1 MSNSKHYCARIICIV
16 LTTSLTTFILP
27 EFVILN
33 EAVAQPPY
41 LNVKTAKVSPDNS
54 KNVSIFCKVGD
65 GMISGGYSIG
75 FSSVLSAFDTMVSSN
90 HPIQLINQTGYF
102 EGWEA
107 GLVNR
112 GNATAEL
119 TASTLCL
126 DLTLSP

>member
-1 MSNSKHYCARIICIV
+1 M
-16 LTTSLTTFILP
+16 TFILP

-41 LNVKTAKVSPDNS
+41 LNVKTANVSPDNS
-54 KNVSIFCKVGD
+54 TNVSIFCKVGD

-75 FSSVLSAFDTMVSSN
+75 FSSILSAFDTMVSSN
-90 HPIQLINQTGYF
+90 HPTQLINQTGYF

-112 GNATAEL
+112 GNATAKL

-126 DLTLSP
+126 DLKLSP